1 MNIENKGRVNIEGPN
16 IDVLFSMKDRIL
28 IEQPSSFRDALTGIF
43 EETPLSQA
51 FFSEKNIQI
60 IQNAIRAGVYHKSKG
75 EYVIAPQDY
84 DIIKTIMRS
93 IFLQHSLNLHSNY
106 REQIISL
113 NQLVI
118 DYSVKQIYGELE
130 GYMKYKRDVSN
141 MYTLMARPTYAN
153 NKGKT
158 LELKKWF

>member
-93 IFLQHSLNLHSNY
+93 IFLQHSLNLQGTLRWGCHV
-106 REQIISL
+106 RALQRGCE
-113 NQLVI
+113 NQHFGRHRKI
-118 DYSVKQIYGELE
+118 PHP
-130 GYMKYKRDVSN
+130 
-141 MYTLMARPTYAN
+141 A
-153 NKGKT
+153 
-158 LELKKWF
+158 